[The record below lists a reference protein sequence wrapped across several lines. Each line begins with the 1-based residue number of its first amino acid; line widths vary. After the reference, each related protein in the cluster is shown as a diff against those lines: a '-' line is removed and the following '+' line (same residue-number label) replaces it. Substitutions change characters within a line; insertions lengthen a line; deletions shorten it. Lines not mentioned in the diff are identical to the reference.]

1 MTERPVTL
9 ISFGAAVLAAIAWPE
24 LQSVVGYLPNS
35 KNKPGTLSGI
45 LLLLYLVLMLITKS
59 PKTDPKLVNGQSPY
73 VRVFVMFFFL
83 LGLASIMD
91 ANPTTVPVVRG
102 IGAFFHVVSLWG
114 AAMIVADLIRT
125 ASSKFFTN

>member
-1 MTERPVTL
+1 
-9 ISFGAAVLAAIAWPE
+9 
-24 LQSVVGYLPNS
+24 
-35 KNKPGTLSGI
+35 
-45 LLLLYLVLMLITKS
+45 
-59 PKTDPKLVNGQSPY
+59 
-73 VRVFVMFFFL
+73 MFFFL

-125 ASSKFFTN
+125 AFSKFFTN

>member
-1 MTERPVTL
+1 M
-9 ISFGAAVLAAIAWPE
+9 LAAIAWPE
-24 LQSVVGYLPNS
+24 LQSVVGYLLNS

-125 ASSKFFTN
+125 AFSKFFTN